1 MDGGGKARV
10 VGAIDSVSS
19 LKIINIAILTNA
31 PRCFTNCPSR
41 LQPHFPPSSLQNQ
54 YGRHATSSNYRRDI
68 FKCTASPSH
77 PGRILP
83 TRHDIAYSFPHR
95 TFAITL
101 REPMT
106 RMENEIV
113 RRIEI
118 SLFYLHPCLERTA
131 DFNADFS

>member
-1 MDGGGKARV
+1 MLHSYV
-10 VGAIDSVSS
+10 YFI
-19 LKIINIAILTNA
+19 TE
-31 PRCFTNCPSR
+31 
-41 LQPHFPPSSLQNQ
+41 
-54 YGRHATSSNYRRDI
+54 DI
-68 FKCTASPSH
+68 FLNARYFLEMDSINT
-77 PGRILP
+77 
-83 TRHDIAYSFPHR
+83 TRRHVFLC

-113 RRIEI
+113 RQIEI

>member
-1 MDGGGKARV
+1 MPLAALPIARPDFNR
-10 VGAIDSVSS
+10 IF
-19 LKIINIAILTNA
+19 LLPPFKINTAGT
-31 PRCFTNCPSR
+31 
-41 LQPHFPPSSLQNQ
+41 PH
-54 YGRHATSSNYRRDI
+54 RRITEDI